1 MEPMGAG
8 GPVKREGEGGGAAL
22 IHVMS
27 HHHSSSMCAVDV

>member
-8 GPVKREGEGGGAAL
+8 GPVKREGEGGAAL